1 MAAVVLLAWAAD
13 ASAQQ
18 QGIWSAAGLTGIV
31 DEEDTS
37 IYRFND
43 TGSVS
48 VRTSVARA
56 TLNLRYP
63 VQTAPDL
70 LIPQQGDCPEM
81 RVRLRDTGA
90 GARVIVRLMQ
100 LGSGLGRGLTSLG
113 QIDSDTL
120 PLPTDPTQ
128 YRSARVCLNPSS
140 GSEFVFDYAF
150 FTYYVDV
157 QLIKT
162 EAAANPGLSTLQI
175 CPSQDACD
183 P

>member
-1 MAAVVLLAWAAD
+1 MAAGIVFGWATH

-18 QGIWSAAGLTGIV
+18 QRIWSAPGLTGTV

-48 VRTSVARA
+48 IKGSVASG
-56 TLNLRYP
+56 TLNIRYP

-81 RVRLRDTGA
+81 RVLLRDTGA

-100 LGSGLGRGLTSLG
+100 LGSGLGQGLTSLG
-113 QIDSDTL
+113 RIDSDAL

-128 YRSARVCLNPSS
+128 YRSARVCLNPSR
-140 GSEFVFDYAF
+140 GSEFLFDYAF

-157 QLIKT
+157 QLIKST
-162 EAAANPGLSTLQI
+162 GSANPGLMTLQI